1 MLLPMA
7 SVGIPNRGHALRTR
21 NILILVVLV
30 LATLAATTGFADP
43 TLEAIVEPPTPGEPE
58 VEGFGVGVGV
68 ESTTLTPKAESESV
82 AELASSQTPALV
94 QVMTEVGRS
103 WTYVYVRE
111 RTRTLTGGE
120 PKVETSRGTRVDQ
133 ITGLAPEFGEGVV
146 RLQSSSRG
154 RAASSPSEE
163 HAGFYRVADS
173 SYQLVAEQIYDPTS
187 GVAALVRYD
196 VPLSVLET
204 GAQPGQRWSV
214 GVRSQADLHTD
225 LEGEVLGVQDVQTP
239 HGLFERCL
247 VIRLTGQISGVVE
260 AYGSRMEVPSGDFTV
275 TRWYAPGIGLVLA
288 KEEFSQILVLED
300 GTQMDYSERTQF
312 ALRSTESPGAAA
324 PAPGEP

>member
-7 SVGIPNRGHALRTR
+7 PVGIPNRGNALHPR

-30 LATLAATTGFADP
+30 LATLAAAATGFADP
-43 TLEAIVEPPTPGEPE
+43 TPEAIVEPRTPDEPE
-58 VEGFGVGVGV
+58 VVGIGV
-68 ESTTLTPKAESESV
+68 ESTALAPKTEGESV
-82 AELASSQTPALV
+82 AEVGSSQTPALV
-94 QVMTEVGRS
+94 ELMTEVGRS

-111 RTRTLTGGE
+111 RTRSLAGGE
-120 PKVETSRGTRVDQ
+120 PKVEKSHGTRVDE

-146 RLQSSSRG
+146 RVQSRSHG
-154 RAASSPSEE
+154 RAASSPSDSTEE
-163 HAGFYRVADS
+163 HAGFYRVSDS

-196 VPLSVLET
+196 VPLSLLEA
-204 GAQPGQRWSV
+204 GAQPGQRWRV
-214 GVRSQADLHTD
+214 GVRSQGDLHTD

-260 AYGSRMEVPSGDFTV
+260 AYGSRMEVPSGDFSV

-312 ALRSTESPGAAA
+312 ALRSTKSPGAAA
-324 PAPGEP
+324 PASGEP